1 MDKVIRVL
9 EMSTGKDRSLRL
21 LQFLLFTWRIKVG
34 KGKLHEQLSSVISNF
49 STARQVLRFGGALT
63 LLQYLR
69 NVNSKSGL
77 KGHFSLRTL
86 EALIWLVFFA
96 IDHIAY
102 ACKVGLINHEK
113 LFAFVNYWSMQL
125 WLYGDLVGLLGDVS
139 DYYRGVGDKAK
150 LKLSMVKNGTDL
162 VSCIHFVYPQWLG
175 PEVGG
180 VLGAVTSVAGLT
192 QLWWTL

>member
-1 MDKVIRVL
+1 MNKALRVL

-21 LQFLLFTWRIKVG
+21 LQFLLFTWRIHVG
-34 KGKLHEQLSSVISNF
+34 KGKLHELLSQVISSF
-49 STARQVLRFGGALT
+49 STARQLLRFGGALT
-63 LLQYLR
+63 IAQFLR
-69 NVNSKSGL
+69 NSYAKSGPR
-77 KGHFSLRTL
+77 SLCSFRTL

-102 ACKVGLINHEK
+102 ACKVGVINHAK
-113 LFAFVNYWSMQL
+113 LNTFVNYWSMQL
-125 WLYGDLVGLLGDVS
+125 WLYGDLMGLLGDVS

-162 VSCIHFVYPQWLG
+162 VSCVHFVYPEWLG

-192 QLWWTL
+192 QLWWAL